1 MKQRRFAVFDI
12 DGTLIRWQLYHAVA
26 DALAKKGYLDSVAY
40 DKVRA
45 ARRKWKTRAGN
56 ESFKDYETELIKVYD
71 QLIKGLP
78 LNNFNAAARAVI
90 NEYKD
95 QVYTYTRDLIKSL
108 KQNNYLLFAI
118 SSSQAELVSKI
129 ADYYGFDDWQAS
141 TYLLKNGRFTGEK
154 QTIYNLKD
162 KLLDKLVKKHG
173 LSFEGSMAVGDSES
187 DIAMMEKVERAIA
200 FNPTAGLFKH
210 AKKRG
215 WQVVVE
221 RKNVIYDLE
230 KRGNG
235 YILAKTNG

>member
-1 MKQRRFAVFDI
+1 MKKFAVFDI

-26 DALAKKGYLDSVAY
+26 DALAKKGYLDGATY
-40 DKVRA
+40 DRVKA
-45 ARRKWKTRAGN
+45 ARKQWKIRAGN
-56 ESFKDYETELIKVYD
+56 ESFKNYEAKLIKVYD

-78 LNNFNAAARAVI
+78 LNNFNAAVEDVI
-90 NEYKD
+90 SEYKD

-108 KQNNYLLFAI
+108 RQKNYLLFAI

-129 ADYYGFDDWQAS
+129 ASYYGFDDWQAS
-141 TYLLKNGRFTGEK
+141 TYLSKDGRFTGAK
-154 QTIYNLKD
+154 QTIYSVKD

-173 LSFEGSMAVGDSES
+173 ANYEGSLGVGDSES
-187 DIAMMEKVERAIA
+187 DIDMLEKVERAIA

-221 RKNVIYDLE
+221 RKNVIYELE
-230 KRGNG
+230 KQGNG